1 MAERDTYDYIIVGA
15 GSAGCVL
22 ASRLSEDTGVSVLVL
37 EAGPR
42 DRSITIRMPAAF
54 SYPLLSDR
62 FNWYYHTEPEPHM
75 DGRRMYCP
83 RGRVLGGSSSINGM
97 AYVRGNALD
106 YDGWAGNDLPDW
118 SYAHCLPY
126 FKKAETYERG
136 GDDYRGDGGPLHVT
150 ASKTDNPL
158 HRAFI
163 DAAVEAGYPATD
175 DMNGF
180 QQEGFGI
187 MDRTTRDGRRW
198 SAADAYLKPV
208 LGRDNLELVLGAL
221 TNRVLFDG
229 TRAVGVEFQQ
239 GGRLR
244 KAHADREVILSGGS
258 INSPQLLLLSG
269 VGPADQLREH
279 DIPLVSDSP
288 GVGENLQDHIDF
300 TVQVACTQPVTLY
313 PATTP
318 LGKLATGLRWLLFKE
333 GVGATNLFETGGFI
347 RIRPGV
353 EFPNLQYHF
362 MAIAADYN
370 GTHTY
375 KEHGYQAFMSLMRP
389 TSRGHVRLRSKD
401 PRAKPSILF
410 NYLSTEEDRQ
420 DVIDGVKLTREILAQ
435 DALAPFRGR
444 ELSPGAH
451 VQSDEEIL
459 AWARANGETEY
470 HPTSTCAMGTD
481 DRAVVD
487 GRLRVHGVEALRV
500 VDASIMPAVVT
511 GNTNAATIMI
521 AEKAADIIAAKP
533 PLDPLYAPV
542 YQAPNFATAQR

>member
-1 MAERDTYDYIIVGA
+1 MARNGTYDYIIVGA

-22 ASRLSEDTGVSVLVL
+22 ASRLSEDAGVSVLVL
-37 EAGPR
+37 EAGPP
-42 DRSITIRMPAAF
+42 DRSITIRMPAAL

-97 AYVRGNALD
+97 VYVRGHALD
-106 YDGWAGNDLPDW
+106 YDGWAGNDLPEW
-118 SYAHCLPY
+118 SYAHCLAY

-150 ASKTDNPL
+150 AGKTENPL

-163 DAAVEAGYPATD
+163 EAAVQAGYPATD
-175 DMNGF
+175 DMNGY

-187 MDRTTRDGRRW
+187 MDRTTRGGRRW

-208 LGRDNLELVLGAL
+208 LGRDNLSLELGAL
-221 TNRVLFDG
+221 TQRVLFEG
-229 TRAVGVEFQQ
+229 TRAVGVEFEQ
-239 GGRLR
+239 GGRTR
-244 KAHADREVILSGGS
+244 KVFAERDVILSGGS
-258 INSPQLLLLSG
+258 INSPQLLMLSG
-269 VGPADQLREH
+269 VGPADQLKAH
-279 DIPLVSDSP
+279 DISVVHDSP

-300 TVQVACTQPVTLY
+300 TVQVACTQPVTEY
-313 PATTP
+313 PATTA
-318 LGKLATGLRWLLFKE
+318 LGKVVTGLRWLLFKE

-347 RIRPGV
+347 RTRPGV
-353 EFPNLQYHF
+353 AFPNLQYHF

-370 GTHTY
+370 GVHTY

-401 PRAKPSILF
+401 PKDKPSILF
-410 NYLSTEEDRQ
+410 NYLATEEDRR
-420 DVIDGVKLTREILAQ
+420 DVIDGLRLTREILGQEAF
-435 DALAPFRGR
+435 APYRGR
-444 ELSPGAH
+444 ELSPGEQ

-470 HPTSTCAMGTD
+470 HPTSTCKMGTEED
-481 DRAVVD
+481 AVVD
-487 GRLRVHGVEALRV
+487 GALRVHGLDGLRV
-500 VDASIMPAVVT
+500 VDASIMPNVVT
-511 GNTNAATIMI
+511 GNTNAATIMV
-521 AEKAADIIAAKP
+521 AEKAADIIAGKP
-533 PLDPLYAPV
+533 PLDPLYVPV
-542 YQAPNFATAQR
+542 YHAEDYAIAQR